1 MNHTIRVVVVDDSAL
16 MRRVITGLL
25 EQDPAIRVVG
35 AARNG
40 REAIEMVQEL
50 RPDIVTMD
58 VRMPVMDG
66 LATTE
71 HLMAYCPTP
80 ILVLTASLARHD
92 IDITFKMLGAGAL
105 EVIEKPA
112 AADSFALD
120 RAGRALIRRIKVL
133 ARVKVV
139 THLRGRRKPT
149 DGPDT
154 PKELGPQGTGD
165 KETRLALPLDP
176 STGSGGTKLGNR
188 RGEGRPEL
196 VLNSASLRVNSAK
209 EEAGTSKK
217 DGDGAL
223 PAIPTVLTARP
234 GGSPSGRSSERTFP
248 LIVIGAST
256 GGPRVVYQLLAGLP
270 RDLPAAVL
278 VVQHIAEGFSAGMAE
293 WLANASTLPV
303 HLAHEGRAIKPGE
316 VLVAPDQRDLL
327 ITHDNTVHLSEN
339 PLLIQRPSIDICMQA
354 AAEVF
359 GSRAIGV
366 LLTGMGRDGAY
377 GMLTIQRANGYT
389 IAQDEATS
397 TIFGM
402 PRAAIQ
408 LGAANEVLPAS
419 RIAERLVVLIA
430 GTGRPSVLQP
440 GKAVL

>member
-1 MNHTIRVVVVDDSAL
+1 MNQPIRVIVVDDSAL

-40 REAIEMVQEL
+40 REAIDLVQQL

-80 ILVLTASLARHD
+80 ILVLTASLASHD

-105 EVIEKPA
+105 EVIEKPSGSDPLA
-112 AADSFALD
+112 MERTS
-120 RAGRALIRRIKVL
+120 RSLIRRIKVL

-139 THLRGRRKPT
+139 THLRGRRKPA
-149 DGPDT
+149 DT
-154 PKELGPQGTGD
+154 PNLTINTSPDQQRDKATRRLGDQATSHAVQ
-165 KETRLALPLDP
+165 RH
-176 STGSGGTKLGNR
+176 
-188 RGEGRPEL
+188 L
-196 VLNSASLRVNSAK
+196 VTPSLRHSVSL
-209 EEAGTSKK
+209 AG
-217 DGDGAL
+217 
-223 PAIPTVLTARP
+223 
-234 GGSPSGRSSERTFP
+234 SEFP
-248 LIVIGAST
+248 FIVIGAST
-256 GGPRVVYQLLAGLP
+256 GGPRVVNEILAALP

-278 VVQHIAEGFSAGMAE
+278 VVQHIAQGFSAGMAE
-293 WLANASTLPV
+293 WLANASKLPV
-303 HLAHEGRAIKPGE
+303 NMAQEGQLIHPGE
-316 VLVAPDQRDLL
+316 VLIAPDARDLL
-327 ITHDNTVHLSEN
+327 ITRERTIHLSES
-339 PLLIQRPSIDICMQA
+339 PLLIQRPSIDISMQA

-359 GSRAIGV
+359 GARAIGV

-377 GMLTIQRANGYT
+377 GMLTIKRSDGYT

-408 LGAANEVLPAS
+408 LGAIREVLPATQVA
-419 RIAERLVVLIA
+419 RRLIELVREFARAAVAQGRVV
-430 GTGRPSVLQP
+430 Q
-440 GKAVL
+440 